1 VSFELPRFYPILDTG
16 ALQQR
21 GLDALTVAQELADAK
36 VGIVQFRHK
45 GDFHRDA
52 FDLAEQVGEVVRE
65 AGALYFINDRVDVA
79 LMLGADGVHVGQE
92 DLPPSA
98 VRRVAGQRLLV
109 GLSTHNEEQL
119 RAAADEPVDYVA
131 LGPLFGTTSKDN
143 PDPTVGVDELK
154 RLSGS
159 MRKPMAAIGG
169 ISRGNAGQVL
179 EAGAD
184 SVAVISDWLEGDR
197 VRAIEQW
204 LQV

>member
-1 VSFELPRFYPILDTG
+1 MSFKLPRFYPILDTG
-16 ALQQR
+16 ALRQR
-21 GLDALTVAQELADAK
+21 GLDVLTVARELGDAK

-45 GDFHRDA
+45 GNFDRDA
-52 FDLAEQVGEVVRE
+52 FSLAEKVGEIVLA

-98 VRRVAGQRLLV
+98 VRKVAGQRLLV

-119 RAAADEPVDYVA
+119 RAADDEAVDYVA
-131 LGPLFGTTSKDN
+131 LGPLFGTSSKQN
-143 PDPTVGVDELK
+143 PDPTVGVDELR
-154 RLSGS
+154 RLSGRT
-159 MRKPMAAIGG
+159 RKPLAAIGG

-204 LQV
+204 LQA